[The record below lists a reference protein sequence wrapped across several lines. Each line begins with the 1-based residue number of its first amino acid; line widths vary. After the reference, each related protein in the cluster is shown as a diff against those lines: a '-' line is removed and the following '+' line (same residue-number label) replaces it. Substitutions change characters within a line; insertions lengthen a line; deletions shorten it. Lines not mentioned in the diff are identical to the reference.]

1 MTNLLC
7 SVYSY
12 RTKSTDSSLFSVES
26 ILYKCML
33 NKIIFNWTIYKA
45 HYNVDDEV
53 LHI

>member
-1 MTNLLC
+1 MNELF

-12 RTKSTDSSLFSVES
+12 RTKSTDPLFSVES

-53 LHI
+53 LYIY